1 MARDRHIP
9 RPAHGAKRRV
19 GAPALSRAAKIQILA
34 FYALRV
40 VAKRT
45 LAAPPHPRLR
55 KRLRRAPGTR
65 LAKPGGRL
73 PTQAANLANRG
84 CARNASAVA

>member
-19 GAPALSRAAKIQILA
+19 RAPALSRAAKIQILA

-45 LAAPPHPRLR
+45 LDTPPHPRLR
-55 KRLRRAPGTR
+55 
-65 LAKPGGRL
+65 
-73 PTQAANLANRG
+73 
-84 CARNASAVA
+84 